1 MELDASRCY
10 RALRSRDA
18 RFDGRFFVGVT
29 STGIY
34 CRPICPAPTPKPR
47 NVLFFSCA
55 AAAQTAGFRP
65 CLRCRPETAPGTPAW
80 VGTSAVVSRA
90 LRLLAQGALDEGDV
104 ESLAARLGL
113 GARHL
118 RRLFDEHLGASP
130 KAIWQAQRAHFARR
144 LIDETRLPMSEIAS
158 SAGFRS
164 IRQFNHAMRQTFGA
178 APTTLRQRTR
188 PQATAPDLT
197 VRLPFRPP
205 LDWTRLLAYLA
216 GRAVGG
222 VESVRDDTYRRT
234 ITVGD
239 VPGLLTVRRAARDA
253 NHLLLSVDGPGTASL
268 FETVARVRRIF
279 DLDADPRHVI
289 AHLRRDPALAGR
301 VRRAPG
307 VRLPGTWD
315 PFELA
320 VRAILG
326 QQVSVPAAT
335 TMAGRLAARFGT
347 PLATSDPALTHVF
360 PTAAVLRAAPVERIG
375 LPAARAAAIRA
386 LAAAIDDGTVLLDG
400 SQSLDTVIEGLCAL
414 PGVGPWTANY
424 VAMRGLGEP
433 DAFPAGDLGL
443 RRALANGAGLP
454 TPAALL
460 TRAERWRP
468 WRGYAAMHL
477 WQGGE

>member
-1 MELDASRCY
+1 MEIDATRCY
-10 RALRSRDA
+10 RALLSKDA

-47 NVLFFSCA
+47 NVRFFSCA

-90 LRLLAQGALDEGDV
+90 LRLLAQGALDDGDV

-130 KAIWQAQRAHFARR
+130 RAIWQAQRAHFARR
-144 LIDETRLPMSEIAS
+144 LIDETRLPMTEIAL

-164 IRQFNHAMRQTFGA
+164 VRQFNHAMRRTFGA
-178 APTTLRQRTR
+178 APTTLRRRGR
-188 PQATAPDLT
+188 PPTTAPDLT
-197 VRLPFRPP
+197 VRLPFRLPF
-205 LDWTRLLAYLA
+205 DWTRLLAYLA
-216 GRAVGG
+216 GRAIGG
-222 VESVRDDTYRRT
+222 VESVSDDTYRRT
-234 ITVGD
+234 IALRDGA
-239 VPGLLTVRRAARDA
+239 GILTVRRPTRDA
-253 NHLLLSVDGPGTASL
+253 NHLLLCVDGPGTATL
-268 FETVARVRRIF
+268 FETVARVRRLF
-279 DLDADPRHVI
+279 DLDADPRHVV
-289 AHLRRDPALAGR
+289 AHLRRDPVLAAQI
-301 VRRAPG
+301 RRAPG
-307 VRLPGTWD
+307 LRLPGAWD
-315 PFELA
+315 PYELA

-326 QQVSVPAAT
+326 QQVSVAAAT

-347 PLATSDPALTHVF
+347 PITTSDPALTHIF
-360 PTAAVLRAAPVERIG
+360 PSPAVLRDAPVERIG
-375 LPAARAAAIRA
+375 LPAARAETIRT
-386 LAAAIDDGTVLLDG
+386 LAAAVCDGIVPFDG
-400 SQSLDTVIEGLCAL
+400 SQSLDDVVERLCDL
-414 PGVGPWTANY
+414 PGIGPWTANY
-424 VAMRGLGEP
+424 VAMRGLAEP

-454 TPAALL
+454 TAAHVLA
-460 TRAERWRP
+460 RAERWRP

>member
-47 NVLFFSCA
+47 NVRFFSCA

-65 CLRCRPETAPGTPAW
+65 CLRCRPESAPGTPAW

-90 LRLLAQGALDEGDV
+90 LRLLAQGALDDGDV

-113 GARHL
+113 GGRHL

-130 KAIWQAQRAHFARR
+130 TAIWQAQRAHFARR

-178 APTTLRQRTR
+178 APTTLRRRAR
-188 PQATAPDLT
+188 PHGAAPDLT

-216 GRAVGG
+216 GRAIGG
-222 VESVRDDTYRRT
+222 VEHVGADTYRRT
-234 ITVGD
+234 IALGED
-239 VPGLLTVRRAARDA
+239 AGILTVRRPARDA

-268 FETVARVRRIF
+268 FETVGRVRRLF
-279 DLDADPRHVI
+279 DLDADPRHVV
-289 AHLRRDPALAGR
+289 AHLGRDPALARR

-307 VRLPGTWD
+307 LRLPGTWD
-315 PFELA
+315 PFELG

-326 QQVSVPAAT
+326 QQVSVAAAT
-335 TMAGRLAARFGT
+335 TMAGRLAGRFGT
-347 PLATSDPALTHVF
+347 PLATADAALTHVF
-360 PTAAVLRAAPVERIG
+360 PSPAVLRVAAVEHIG
-375 LPAARAAAIRA
+375 LPATRAAAIRA
-386 LAAAIDDGTVLLDG
+386 FAAAIDDRSLLLDG
-400 SQSLDTVIEGLCAL
+400 SRPLAEVIAQMCAL

-454 TPAALL
+454 TPARLMAH
-460 TRAERWRP
+460 AEAWRP